1 MRLAV
6 ARKRQTADGQRYA
19 RNSEGLTAHREPF
32 TGRRLPFA
40 VRRKRRAVR
49 RAERPRLK
57 PSVDGNRKS
66 ARDHFRTQTRV
77 GGARGTDDD
86 DEELKTR
93 KPPGEGG
100 HMSGEA
106 GKVRPEK
113 LTFS

>member
-40 VRRKRRAVR
+40 VRRKLRAVR
-49 RAERPRLK
+49 RAERRRLK

-77 GGARGTDDD
+77 GGARGTDDH
-86 DEELKTR
+86 EELETR
-93 KPPGEGG
+93 KPPGRAATCPAK
-100 HMSGEA
+100 A
-106 GKVRPEK
+106 GRVHI
-113 LTFS
+113 L